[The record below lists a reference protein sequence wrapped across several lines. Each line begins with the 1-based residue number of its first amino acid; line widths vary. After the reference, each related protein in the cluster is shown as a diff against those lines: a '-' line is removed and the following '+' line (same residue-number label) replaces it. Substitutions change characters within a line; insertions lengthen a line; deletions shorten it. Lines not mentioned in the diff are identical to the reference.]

1 MKKKKL
7 KTLNLKNGDQESSD
21 DESDENEME
30 EEDEESYF
38 QSTGT
43 YLNKK
48 EAKSSLQKTNI
59 DIKICTDANK
69 EEPHQVNSQNLN
81 NLNNFLNNQFFKGA
95 SKIS

>member
-7 KTLNLKNGDQESSD
+7 KTLNLKNGELGQESSD

-69 EEPHQVNSQNLN
+69 EEPHQVNFQILN
-81 NLNNFLNNQFFKGA
+81 Q
-95 SKIS
+95 KICAIF

>member
-1 MKKKKL
+1 
-7 KTLNLKNGDQESSD
+7 
-21 DESDENEME
+21 ME

-69 EEPHQVNSQNLN
+69 EEPHQVNFQNLN
-81 NLNNFLNNQFFKGA
+81 
-95 SKIS
+95 